1 MAKILEPSDLAR
13 MLAQFEDR
21 LEREPI
27 QQRCPTCGRETVNR
41 SMSAAVNVRA
51 HISRGAWM
59 MVDDDGYQLRVCGR
73 CDRDAQAESSRM
85 AAAAVVEAL
94 GRSAASPSS
103 LVAEGA
109 GSGNSA
115 PEADLLDYQREGSTE
130 DEDRRAMQS
139 EYRPIGAC

>member
-1 MAKILEPSDLAR
+1 MDKYEVWIGNDKGHPFVGIEADGK
-13 MLAQFEDR
+13 
-21 LEREPI
+21 ERRKYAHFWNELP
-27 QQRCPTCGRETVNR
+27 QDWLLGVMMDGHGRRVREVPADVLVAVEWDTETT
-41 SMSAAVNVRA
+41 
-51 HISRGAWM
+51 
-59 MVDDDGYQLRVCGR
+59 
-73 CDRDAQAESSRM
+73 
-85 AAAAVVEAL
+85 
-94 GRSAASPSS
+94 SPSS